1 MLCFVKLMKLY
12 IESKILHIKTANYSH
27 ESCSTNIVLIASF
40 KWFQNLR
47 ELVKFIWNA
56 VNMGKTYQNTTG
68 SNQIFKELS
77 SNYKIESV
85 FLNPN
90 QPDERS
96 NPPPPT
102 HTHTHI
108 QTHSHTHTHTDTY
121 LVSLHILFYNFLASH
136 PASKFEEIVWLF
148 RKFISD

>member
-1 MLCFVKLMKLY
+1 
-12 IESKILHIKTANYSH
+12 
-27 ESCSTNIVLIASF
+27 
-40 KWFQNLR
+40 
-47 ELVKFIWNA
+47 
-56 VNMGKTYQNTTG
+56 MGKTYQNTTG

-102 HTHTHI
+102 HTHTH
-108 QTHSHTHTHTDTY
+108 THTHTYRHIHTHIHTDTY
-121 LVSLHILFYNFLASH
+121 LVSLHILFYNFLALIPH
-136 PASKFEEIVWLF
+136 PNLRKLYGFSENLSQINIMKLFFSKFKSAFVVAALTFSRPVVITTISFGIMNTTSKIWIV
-148 RKFISD
+148 

>member
-1 MLCFVKLMKLY
+1 
-12 IESKILHIKTANYSH
+12 
-27 ESCSTNIVLIASF
+27 
-40 KWFQNLR
+40 
-47 ELVKFIWNA
+47 
-56 VNMGKTYQNTTG
+56 MGKTYQNTTG

-102 HTHTHI
+102 HTHTH
-108 QTHSHTHTHTDTY
+108 THTHTDTFTHTY
-121 LVSLHILFYNFLASH
+121 TQIHIWSPCIFCFITFQHLIPHPNLRKLYGFSENLSQINIMKLFF
-136 PASKFEEIVWLF
+136 SKFKSAFVVSALTFSRPVVITTISFGIMNTTSKIWIV
-148 RKFISD
+148 